1 MSERWYKEAVIYCI
15 DVESFQDSDGDGYG
29 DLQGL
34 ISRLDYL
41 SRLGVTCLWLNPI
54 HPTPYRDD
62 GYDVADYYGVD
73 HRLGSLGDFAELAL
87 QARQRGIR
95 LVLDLVVN
103 HTSTEHPWF
112 VSARSDK
119 ASPYR
124 DWYVWSENEPTD
136 RRQGIVFPGEQTETW
151 TFDDEAKAWYFHRF
165 YDFQPDL
172 NWTNRAVREEIKRV
186 MGFWL
191 QLGASGFR
199 VDAAPFVLEQIQAGL
214 DPGPLDFSI
223 LDDWRQD
230 VQWRNGDAVLLCE
243 ANVDADQ
250 LSKYCGA
257 RPDGPNDRAH
267 MLFSFLLN
275 SKLWLALARADAEPL
290 VEALRTQ
297 PRLPAMAQ
305 WATFLR
311 NHDELDLSRLT
322 DEQRSDV
329 FRAFA
334 PRQNMRIYDRGIRRR
349 LAPMLRN
356 DRRHIELAY
365 ALQFSMPGTPVLR
378 YGEEIGMGESLA
390 LSGRD
395 PIRTPM
401 QWDDGPAGGFSAA
414 SDQGLV
420 PIAATRG
427 KYGSRKINVRG
438 QQRDRDSLLCWFQ
451 DLILT
456 LRECPEIGTGDCVVL
471 DLPLPRAVLAHRFDA
486 PEGSILLLHN
496 LADQPVTVDVG
507 RLDDTMNRPF
517 EIMADGLYEPPTARL
532 TGLELRGWGYRWIR
546 LRRSNVA

>member
-1 MSERWYKEAVIYCI
+1 
-15 DVESFQDSDGDGYG
+15 
-29 DLQGL
+29 
-34 ISRLDYL
+34 
-41 SRLGVTCLWLNPI
+41 
-54 HPTPYRDD
+54 
-62 GYDVADYYGVD
+62 
-73 HRLGSLGDFAELAL
+73 
-87 QARQRGIR
+87 
-95 LVLDLVVN
+95 
-103 HTSTEHPWF
+103 
-112 VSARSDK
+112 
-119 ASPYR
+119 
-124 DWYVWSENEPTD
+124 
-136 RRQGIVFPGEQTETW
+136 
-151 TFDDEAKAWYFHRF
+151 
-165 YDFQPDL
+165 
-172 NWTNRAVREEIKRV
+172 
-186 MGFWL
+186 
-191 QLGASGFR
+191 
-199 VDAAPFVLEQIQAGL
+199 
-214 DPGPLDFSI
+214 
-223 LDDWRQD
+223 
-230 VQWRNGDAVLLCE
+230 
-243 ANVDADQ
+243 
-250 LSKYCGA
+250 
-257 RPDGPNDRAH
+257 
-267 MLFSFLLN
+267 
-275 SKLWLALARADAEPL
+275 
-290 VEALRTQ
+290 
-297 PRLPAMAQ
+297 
-305 WATFLR
+305 
-311 NHDELDLSRLT
+311 
-322 DEQRSDV
+322 
-329 FRAFA
+329 
-334 PRQNMRIYDRGIRRR
+334 
-349 LAPMLRN
+349 MLRN

-546 LRRSNVA
+546 LRRSNAA